1 MNKCVVITVLI
12 TISIGLGQA
21 QSLFDATH
29 DHFTTDNQNNIYTW
43 RGARLTKYST
53 QNTPAGEVLWVF
65 DKPVY
70 GNISSVDANVIKTL
84 VFYQESGK
92 IVLLDNTLSPIGN
105 ELDLFEHDLNSVTLA
120 ALFGNNRIVL
130 FDETNQDLYITDLN
144 LNVVSKTHCTFP
156 EEIAPFSLQ
165 SEPDHCIMLIDSM
178 KGIFFFDRFGTFEQ
192 RLPITGILSAQL
204 SGENIIYLKD
214 NTLYQYNR
222 KKIEQSQSYPSYISN
237 SKEIRIAG
245 SWLFILDKDGILHTI
260 QD

>member
-1 MNKCVVITVLI
+1 MNKCVVINLLI
-12 TISIGLGQA
+12 ALSIGLGQA
-21 QSLFDATH
+21 QPLFNTSPE
-29 DHFTTDNQNNIYTW
+29 HFTTDIQANIYTW
-43 RGARLTKYST
+43 TGSRLSK
-53 QNTPAGEVLWVF
+53 QTPAGEILRVF

-70 GNISSVDANVIKTL
+70 GNIASVDANVIKTL

-105 ELDLFEHDLNSVTLA
+105 ELDLFEHDLTSVTLA

-214 NTLYQYNR
+214 NSIYFYNR
-222 KKIEQSQSYPSYISN
+222 KKLEQSQSYPSFISN
-237 SKEIRIAG
+237 SKELRLTG

>member
-1 MNKCVVITVLI
+1 MNKCVVINLLI
-12 TISIGLGQA
+12 ALSIGLGQA
-21 QSLFDATH
+21 QPLFNTSPE
-29 DHFTTDNQNNIYTW
+29 HFTTDNQNNIYTW

-65 DKPVY
+65 DKPLY

-214 NTLYQYNR
+214 NSIYFYNR
-222 KKIEQSQSYPSYISN
+222 KKLEQSPAHPTFRTN
-237 SKEIRIAG
+237 SKEIRIARG
-245 SWLFILDKDGILHTI
+245 DLYILDKDGVMHHI
-260 QD
+260 QE

>member
-1 MNKCVVITVLI
+1 MNKCVVITLLI
-12 TISIGLGQA
+12 AISIGSGQA
-21 QSLFDATH
+21 QSLFNTTH
-29 DHFTTDNQNNIYTW
+29 DHFTTDIQANIYTW
-43 RGARLTKYST
+43 TGSSLTK
-53 QNTPAGEVLWVF
+53 QTPAGEILRVF

-105 ELDLFEHDLNSVTLA
+105 VLDLFEHDFVSVTLA

-156 EEIAPFSLQ
+156 EEITPFILQ
-165 SEPDHCIMLIDSM
+165 SESDHCIMLVDSL
-178 KGIFFFDRFGTFEQ
+178 KGVFFFDRFGTFEQ
-192 RLPITGILSAQL
+192 RLPIIGILSAQL

-222 KKIEQSQSYPSYISN
+222 KKLEQAQSYPSFISN
-237 SKEIRIAG
+237 SKELRLAG